1 MQSTIKNPLEPQDLK
16 DLKDGLQTAGTT
28 LNGEMEANGEARMTK
43 AGTTL
48 NGTMEANGEMEPNGE
63 MEVNGITEV
72 KDLRDGLPINGTT
85 LNGTTEHNGEMGVMT
100 GTTLNGT
107 MEANGEA
114 RMTKAG
120 TILNG
125 EMEANG
131 EARMT
136 KAGTTLNGEME
147 PKDGTT
153 LCQNIKIMPPINHLP
168 KTLTIDSLNENSIN
182 YFFICYF

>member
-63 MEVNGITEV
+63 MEINGITEV

-125 EMEANG
+125 EME
-131 EARMT
+131 
-136 KAGTTLNGEME
+136 

-168 KTLTIDSLNENSIN
+168 KTLTIDSLNENSIY